1 MNKCIIATTDGK
13 KITVTYDENSYEYS
27 IEDQTID
34 TSDLVKKISENK
46 TTQKIE
52 CDISK
57 YESYIADND
66 VTDEFKELFKFIK
79 SIIEAYN
86 KAIDDL
92 KDIDI

>member
-92 KDIDI
+92 KDMDI

>member
-52 CDISK
+52 CDMSK

-66 VTDEFKELFKFIK
+66 VTDEFKEWFKFIK